1 MKKNNSALKHLES
14 EIRQQK
20 DTTDEPEDVQSAIAK
35 GFGEYRRR
43 LTDARV
49 SSGIFSRAS
58 LVSPKTE

>member
-1 MKKNNSALKHLES
+1 MKKQHSALKHLES
-14 EIRQQK
+14 EIRQQNEGK
-20 DTTDEPEDVQSAIAK
+20 HETEDVQQAIAK

-58 LVSPKTE
+58 LVSPKTK

>member
-1 MKKNNSALKHLES
+1 MKKQNSVLKQLES
-14 EIRQQK
+14 EIRQQ
-20 DTTDEPEDVQSAIAK
+20 TENGQETEDVQQAIAK

-58 LVSPKTE
+58 LVSPKT